1 VSPLPDGWHRRP
13 SGLWELYSAGRPV
26 ATVGPSRLY
35 GGWRWQII
43 RGPHGYSGGPVTA
56 MERASAKLHRMQA

>member
-13 SGLWELYSAGRPV
+13 GDLWELRSAGHTI
-26 ATVGPSRLY
+26 ATVRRSHVY
-35 GGWRWQII
+35 GDWVWHII
-43 RGPHGYSGGPVTA
+43 RGPRGYSSGPVTA